1 MKTCRQCG
9 RVYNDGTLKF
19 CLEDGTVLS
28 ELDEED
34 EPSTAILP
42 GVLPSSEASTQQ
54 KLTTESSRKLL
65 FALAVGGFLAVAAF
79 VGYRYL
85 SPEKQVKSIAVIPFV
100 NQSGDTNLEHLSDG
114 LTESLISSL
123 SQLPELNV
131 KARSSVFRY
140 KGKEIDPLIT
150 GRELSVQAILT
161 GRLVKQDNSI
171 TLYTELVDTSTENT
185 LWTSSYTRP
194 LTNVVLLQ
202 NEIARDVAGKL
213 QAKFSGAEQQRL
225 NNPQTNDE
233 EAYRLYLAGRYHLNR
248 LTDDGFRK
256 GAEHFA
262 QAIAKDPGYAL
273 AYAGLADAH
282 NRLGGFNAAPPKESF
297 PKAKDAALKAIELDS
312 SLAEAHTAL
321 GLVKLFYDWDW
332 PNAEKEFK
340 RAIELNPGYADGHMT
355 YGLYLSLMKRFE
367 EALTETRA
375 AKELDPLSLE
385 KQIGVGDVFFAEHR
399 YDDALKEYQKAFE
412 MDPNSGLVNW
422 ALGRGFLEK
431 GMYRE
436 AIAAFQRSIP
446 LSGES
451 PDESVDLARAY
462 ARDGKRA
469 EAIKIL
475 DDLTRSSQSRYI
487 SPTTIGSI
495 YVALGDN
502 DKAFEWFDRALQQRD
517 YLLVMMKTDPMFN
530 NVRSDPRFAAL
541 MQRVGLL

>member
-1 MKTCRQCG
+1 MKTCQQCG

-28 ELDEED
+28 DLDETE

-42 GVLPSSEASTQQ
+42 GVVPSEAP
-54 KLTTESSRKLL
+54 KRDRISSGPARTLL
-65 FALAVGGFLAVAAF
+65 YVLAMGGLLAVAAF
-79 VGYRYL
+79 IGYRYW
-85 SPEKQVKSIAVIPFV
+85 SPEKQIKSIAVIPFV
-100 NQSGDTNLEHLSDG
+100 NQSGDTELEYLSDG

-131 KARSSVFRY
+131 KARTSVFRY
-140 KGKEIDPLIT
+140 KGKEIDPLST

-161 GRLVKQDNSI
+161 GRLVKQDNSV

-185 LWTSSYTRP
+185 LWTGSYTRP
-194 LTNVVLLQ
+194 LANVVLLQ
-202 NEIARDVAGKL
+202 NELARDVAAKL
-213 QAKFSGAEQQRL
+213 QARFSGADQKRL
-225 NNPQTNDE
+225 SSPQTKNE

-273 AYAGLADAH
+273 AHAGLADAY

-332 PNAEKEFK
+332 ANAEKEFR

-355 YGLYLSLMKRFE
+355 YGLYLSLMNRFDD
-367 EALTETRA
+367 ALTETRKA
-375 AKELDPLSLE
+375 QELDPLSLE
-385 KQIGVGDVFFAEHR
+385 KQIGIGDVFFAERR
-399 YDDALKEYQKAFE
+399 YDDALKEYQKGLE

-422 ALGRGFLEK
+422 ALGRAYLEK
-431 GMYRE
+431 GMYPE

-475 DDLTRSSQSRYI
+475 DDLTRSSQARYI

-495 YVALGDN
+495 YVALGEN
-502 DKAFEWFDRALQQRD
+502 DKAFEWFDRAFLQRD
-517 YLLVMMKTDPMFN
+517 YLLVMTKVDPMFD

-541 MQRVGLL
+541 MQRVGL